1 MDLEG
6 LYTPNHVE
14 RLKARS
20 FLRSIA
26 FFDDF
31 SASFEYRDR
40 FSVLENIA
48 QFDYEKKPYKDDL
61 YFLCKFVEPALK
73 AIFSNLNTNICRK
86 HLKMPLE
93 KAREFDAK
101 CALDLAKR
109 PGRSLKEKLCDNK
122 VLGVKRYENVN
133 THENR
138 FLKRFIKELLRIVDR
153 REIEFQRVFEEL
165 IFSIKSFLKSGVAQ
179 QIDEKQA
186 IIPNNLL
193 HFDKHYKRIFKAHDW
208 LYNDVGSLM
217 NLDQIFY
224 LEYLYQAQ
232 FYTSIKI
239 EPTLIKNEQDLYA
252 LIRNSFPIKDLSFEK
267 MRLKAKEFLENK
279 LKQPINLNQEIPQ
292 LELCKGVYK
301 EMYIDMFD
309 PKPFALLVG
318 NDILKLSLLAK
329 KLVKKQENNIYINA
343 NGAKGEIDKKGYL
356 ANALKDYDETLVEAF
371 MRDFKERYKIEKLYY
386 LLDDNIKNFEF
397 AKIKHK
403 ISLYFK
409 DAKFYPKSVALGF
422 SFLFEN
428 KLKKNDRLRYN
439 GVDLVVKENHKSKT
453 FNRCGLVLE
462 RQKSDDSKKALT
474 LQDSFIKED
483 LILENF
489 FIKKALKNFKIALG
503 LEKEGFI
510 LYKECLP
517 KLSMEVIK
525 DGRFKNFEI
534 IKDKTILGDKETL
547 EIETPFIIPKG
558 LESLALPLIL
568 NEEKIAYQGKIISKD
583 FPLENDE
590 KYKLTLT
597 YDTGTE
603 FNYVL
608 EFKPVNNDLKPI
620 VIEWQRIDTKGVEL
634 PTPDPIKKPSI
645 DELKNDFNPK
655 RGKSSD
661 LFEWVL
667 EHLGI
672 LKDLNSTPGFFLKG
686 EIKHL
691 EKKLECGGI
700 SKIGK
705 DRNNQLF
712 YIVETDDKEVF
723 CHSSQ
728 CESEDELL
736 LGVRVCLEV
745 RPDREDPSKY
755 QGKIYGLEE
764 NKEIILLN
772 TAKNNYQRKHPDEKI
787 KHRIKA
793 LKNIK
798 YPCLKIFSHYTL
810 EELETLNPEF
820 ATPFKEYL
828 RRLEKYYFDPQTD
841 RDFKKELLD
850 FFSRLNDSI
859 PEKLQ
864 QEFIELP
871 FAKLYPTDFLLS
883 RCLGSLEKD
892 FQKTI
897 FKNLEVAFFNPKID
911 QEICFKIL
919 SIVARASWNNEKFL
933 KNLMAQTSLEQQK
946 GFLKRIEECLKN
958 PEPSSACELLLA
970 FLSYRNAKRELEL
983 IPESERAMRLLDSID
998 KAIKEE
1004 IEIKSFVKLELKN
1017 QSFNNI
1023 PPLLLALRLYLRG
1036 DLEGVGIEIKGTEED
1051 E

>member
-1 MDLEG
+1 ME
-6 LYTPNHVE
+6 
-14 RLKARS
+14 
-20 FLRSIA
+20 
-26 FFDDF
+26 
-31 SASFEYRDR
+31 
-40 FSVLENIA
+40 
-48 QFDYEKKPYKDDL
+48 
-61 YFLCKFVEPALK
+61 
-73 AIFSNLNTNICRK
+73 
-86 HLKMPLE
+86 
-93 KAREFDAK
+93 
-101 CALDLAKR
+101 
-109 PGRSLKEKLCDNK
+109 
-122 VLGVKRYENVN
+122 
-133 THENR
+133 
-138 FLKRFIKELLRIVDR
+138 
-153 REIEFQRVFEEL
+153 
-165 IFSIKSFLKSGVAQ
+165 
-179 QIDEKQA
+179 
-186 IIPNNLL
+186 
-193 HFDKHYKRIFKAHDW
+193 
-208 LYNDVGSLM
+208 
-217 NLDQIFY
+217 
-224 LEYLYQAQ
+224 
-232 FYTSIKI
+232 
-239 EPTLIKNEQDLYA
+239 
-252 LIRNSFPIKDLSFEK
+252 
-267 MRLKAKEFLENK
+267 
-279 LKQPINLNQEIPQ
+279 
-292 LELCKGVYK
+292 
-301 EMYIDMFD
+301 
-309 PKPFALLVG
+309 
-318 NDILKLSLLAK
+318 
-329 KLVKKQENNIYINA
+329 
-343 NGAKGEIDKKGYL
+343 L

-409 DAKFYPKSVALGF
+409 DAKFYPKSVTLGF
-422 SFLFEN
+422 SSLFEN

-439 GVDLVVKENHKSKT
+439 GVDLAVKENHKSKT
-453 FNRCGLVLE
+453 FNDCGLVLE
-462 RQKSDDSKKALT
+462 RQKSDDSKKALI
-474 LQDSFIKED
+474 LQDSFIKE
-483 LILENF
+483 
-489 FIKKALKNFKIALG
+489 ALKNFKRALG

-558 LESLALPLIL
+558 LESFALPLIL
-568 NEEKIAYQGKIISKD
+568 NEEKIAYQGKITSKD

-590 KYKLTLT
+590 EYKLTLT

-620 VIEWQRIDTKGVEL
+620 IIEWQRIDRVEL

-645 DELKNDFNPK
+645 NELKKDFNPK

-667 EHLGI
+667 EPLET
-672 LKDLNSTPGFFLKG
+672 LKDLNSPPKFVLERG
-686 EIKHL
+686 IKYL

-705 DRNNQLF
+705 DKNNELF
-712 YIVETDDKEVF
+712 YIVETNSKEVF
-723 CHSSQ
+723 CHSRQ
-728 CESEDELL
+728 CKESVNKDELS
-736 LGVRVCLEV
+736 LGARVCLEV
-745 RPDREDPSKY
+745 FLDMKDPSRY
-755 QGKIYGLEE
+755 QGKIYGLEK
-764 NKEIILLN
+764 NKEKVLLN
-772 TAKNNYQRKHPDEKI
+772 TAKNNYQRKPLDEKI
-787 KHRIKA
+787 ENRIEA
-793 LKNIK
+793 LKRIK

-828 RRLEKYYFDPQTD
+828 KRLEEYYFDPQTD
-841 RDFKKELLD
+841 RDFKKGLLD

-871 FAKLYPTDFLLS
+871 MDFLLGK
-883 RCLGSLEKD
+883 CLGSLEKD

-897 FKNLEVAFFNPKID
+897 VKNLKAAFFDLKID

-919 SIVARASWNNEKFL
+919 SIVARASWKNEKFL
-933 KNLMAQTSLEQQK
+933 KNLMAQTKLEQQK

-958 PEPSSACELLLA
+958 PESFYFSSACELLLA

-983 IPESERAMRLLDSID
+983 IPESEKTMRLLDSID
-998 KAIKEE
+998 KAIKKET
-1004 IEIKSFVKLELKN
+1004 EIKSFVKLELKH

-1036 DLEGVGIEIKGTEED
+1036 DLEGVGIEIKGTEENTEED

>member
-1 MDLEG
+1 MDLEE
-6 LYTPNHVE
+6 LYAPNHIE
-14 RLKARS
+14 RLKAQS

-31 SASFEYRDR
+31 SASFEYRDL
-40 FSVLENIA
+40 FSVLENIV

-73 AIFSNLNTNICRK
+73 AIFSNLNTNICRE

-101 CALDLAKR
+101 CVLYLAKR

-122 VLGVKRYENVN
+122 VLSVKRYVNAN

-138 FLKRFIKELLRIVDR
+138 FLKRFIKELLRIIHW
-153 REIEFQRVFEEL
+153 REREFQQVFEEL
-165 IFSIKSFLKSGVAQ
+165 IFSITSFLKSEIAQ

-208 LYNDVGSLM
+208 LYDGVGSLM

-224 LEYLYQAQ
+224 LECLYQAQ
-232 FYTSIKI
+232 FYTSINI
-239 EPTLIKNEQDLYA
+239 EPTLIRNEQDLYA
-252 LIRNSFPIKDLSFEK
+252 LIENVFLMKDLSFEK
-267 MRLKAKEFLENK
+267 MRLKAKEFLENE

-301 EMYIDMFD
+301 EMYIDMFS
-309 PKPFALLVG
+309 PEPFALLVG
-318 NDILKLSLLAK
+318 NDNEEKILKLPLLAK
-329 KLVKKQENNIYINA
+329 KQEDNIYINA

-356 ANALKDYDETLVEAF
+356 ANALKDYDETLVEVF

-386 LLDDNIKNFEF
+386 LLDDKIKNFEF

-409 DAKFYPKSVALGF
+409 DAKFYPKSVALGL

-428 KLKKNDRLRYN
+428 KLKKDDRLRYN

-453 FNRCGLVLE
+453 FNHCGLVLE
-462 RQKSDDSKKALT
+462 RQKSDDSKKALI
-474 LQDSFIKED
+474 LQDSFIKE
-483 LILENF
+483 
-489 FIKKALKNFKIALG
+489 ALKNFKRALG

-525 DGRFKNFEI
+525 DGWFKNFEI

-558 LESLALPLIL
+558 RESLALPLIL
-568 NEEKIAYQGKIISKD
+568 NEEKIAYQGKITSKD

-590 KYKLTLT
+590 EYKLTLT

-608 EFKPVNNDLKPI
+608 EFKLVNNDLKPI
-620 VIEWQRIDTKGVEL
+620 VMEWQRIDRVEL

-645 DELKNDFNPK
+645 DELKKDFNPNK
-655 RGKSSD
+655 GKSFD

-667 EHLGI
+667 EQ
-672 LKDLNSTPGFFLKG
+672 
-686 EIKHL
+686 L

-700 SKIGK
+700 STIRK
-705 DRNNQLF
+705 DKNNELF
-712 YIVETDDKEVF
+712 YIVETNGKEVF
-723 CHSSQ
+723 CHSRQ
-728 CESEDELL
+728 CKESVNKDELL
-736 LGVRVCLEV
+736 QDARVCLEV
-745 RPDREDPSKY
+745 RSNKDSSKY
-755 QGKIYGLEE
+755 KGKIYGLEE
-764 NKEIILLN
+764 NKEIILL
-772 TAKNNYQRKHPDEKI
+772 
-787 KHRIKA
+787 KHRTKA
-793 LKNIK
+793 LKRIE
-798 YPCLKIFSHYTL
+798 YPCLKIFSHYML

-820 ATPFKEYL
+820 ATPFKEHL
-828 RRLEKYYFDPQTD
+828 KRLEKYYFDPQTD
-841 RDFKKELLD
+841 NNFKKELLD

-864 QEFIELP
+864 QEFV
-871 FAKLYPTDFLLS
+871 KLSSTDFLLGK
-883 RCLGSLEKD
+883 CLGSLEKD

-897 FKNLEVAFFNPKID
+897 FKKLKAAFFNPEID
-911 QEICFKIL
+911 QETCFKIL
-919 SIVARASWNNEKFL
+919 SIVARASWKNEKFL
-933 KNLMAQTSLEQQK
+933 KNLMDQTNLEQQK

-958 PEPSSACELLLA
+958 PKSYFSRACELLLA
-970 FLSYRNAKRELEL
+970 LLSYRNAKRELEL
-983 IPESERAMRLLDSID
+983 IPESEKTMRLLDSMD
-998 KAIKEE
+998 KAIKQE
-1004 IEIKSFVKLELKN
+1004 IEIKSFIKLELKN

>member
-1 MDLEG
+1 MDLEE
-6 LYTPNHVE
+6 LYAPNHIE

-31 SASFEYRDR
+31 SASFEYRDL
-40 FSVLENIA
+40 FSVLENIV

-101 CALDLAKR
+101 CVLYLAKR
-109 PGRSLKEKLCDNK
+109 PGRSLREKLCDNK
-122 VLGVKRYENVN
+122 VLSVKRYVNAN

-138 FLKRFIKELLRIVDR
+138 FLKRFIKELLRIIHW
-153 REIEFQRVFEEL
+153 REIEFQQVFEEL
-165 IFSIKSFLKSGVAQ
+165 IFSITSFLKSKVAQ

-186 IIPNNLL
+186 IMPNNLL

-208 LYNDVGSLM
+208 LYDGVGSLM

-224 LEYLYQAQ
+224 LECLYQAQ
-232 FYTSIKI
+232 FYTSINI
-239 EPTLIKNEQDLYA
+239 EPTLIRNEQDLYA
-252 LIRNSFPIKDLSFEK
+252 LIKNSFPVKDLSFEK
-267 MRLKAKEFLENK
+267 MRLKAKEFFENE
-279 LKQPINLNQEIPQ
+279 LRQPINLNQEIPQ

-301 EMYIDMFD
+301 EMYIDMFS

-318 NDILKLSLLAK
+318 NDNEEKTLKLPLLAK
-329 KLVKKQENNIYINA
+329 KQEDNIYINA
-343 NGAKGEIDKKGYL
+343 NGAKGEINEKGYL

-422 SFLFEN
+422 SSLFEN
-428 KLKKNDRLRYN
+428 KLKKNERLRYN

-453 FNRCGLVLE
+453 VNHCGLVLE
-462 RQKSDDSKKALT
+462 RQKSDDSKKALI

-489 FIKKALKNFKIALG
+489 FIKKALKNFKRALG

-510 LYKECLP
+510 LYKECLH
-517 KLSMEVIK
+517 KLSMEAIK
-525 DGRFKNFEI
+525 DGRFENFEI

-558 LESLALPLIL
+558 RESFALPLIL
-568 NEEKIAYQGKIISKD
+568 NEEKIAYQGKITSKD

-620 VIEWQRIDTKGVEL
+620 VIEWQRIDRVEL

-645 DELKNDFNPK
+645 NELKSDFNPNK
-655 RGKSSD
+655 GKSSD
-661 LFEWVL
+661 LFEWAL
-667 EHLGI
+667 EPLET
-672 LKDLNSTPGFFLKG
+672 LKDLNSPPRFVIEFSD
-686 EIKHL
+686 
-691 EKKLECGGI
+691 KKLKCGRI
-700 SKIGK
+700 SRIRK

-712 YIVETDDKEVF
+712 YIVETNGKEVF
-723 CHSSQ
+723 CHSRQ
-728 CESEDELL
+728 CKESANKDELSQ
-736 LGVRVCLEV
+736 GVQVCLEV
-745 RPDREDPSKY
+745 FLDREDPSKY
-755 QGKIYGLEE
+755 RGKIYGLEK
-764 NKEIILLN
+764 NREIILLN
-772 TAKNNYQRKHPDEKI
+772 TAKNYYQRKPLDEKI

-793 LKNIK
+793 LKRIK

-828 RRLEKYYFDPQTD
+828 KRLEEYYFDSQTD
-841 RDFKKELLD
+841 RDFKKEILD
-850 FFSRLNDSI
+850 FFGRLNDSI
-859 PEKLQ
+859 PAKLQ
-864 QEFIELP
+864 QEFIKLP
-871 FAKLYPTDFLLS
+871 FAKSYPTDFLLS

-897 FKNLEVAFFNPKID
+897 FKNLTNPKA
-911 QEICFKIL
+911 L
-919 SIVARASWNNEKFL
+919 SIVARASWINEKFL
-933 KNLMAQTSLEQQK
+933 KNLMAQTDLEQQK

-958 PEPSSACELLLA
+958 PEPLYFSSACEVVVSV
-970 FLSYRNAKRELEL
+970 FVLS
-983 IPESERAMRLLDSID
+983 
-998 KAIKEE
+998 
-1004 IEIKSFVKLELKN
+1004 
-1017 QSFNNI
+1017 
-1023 PPLLLALRLYLRG
+1023 
-1036 DLEGVGIEIKGTEED
+1036 
-1051 E
+1051 

>member
-1 MDLEG
+1 M
-6 LYTPNHVE
+6 
-14 RLKARS
+14 
-20 FLRSIA
+20 
-26 FFDDF
+26 
-31 SASFEYRDR
+31 
-40 FSVLENIA
+40 
-48 QFDYEKKPYKDDL
+48 
-61 YFLCKFVEPALK
+61 EPALK

-101 CALDLAKR
+101 CVLYLAKR

-122 VLGVKRYENVN
+122 VLSVKRYVNAN

-138 FLKRFIKELLRIVDR
+138 FLKRFIKELLRIIHWCER
-153 REIEFQRVFEEL
+153 EFQQVFEEL
-165 IFSIKSFLKSGVAQ
+165 IFSITSFLKSKVAQ

-186 IIPNNLL
+186 IMPNNLL

-208 LYNDVGSLM
+208 LYDGVGSLM

-224 LEYLYQAQ
+224 LECLYQAQ
-232 FYTSIKI
+232 FYTSINI
-239 EPTLIKNEQDLYA
+239 EPTLIRNEQDLYA
-252 LIRNSFPIKDLSFEK
+252 LIKNSFPVKDLSFEK
-267 MRLKAKEFLENK
+267 MRLKVKEFLE
-279 LKQPINLNQEIPQ
+279 LKWPINLDQEIPQ

-301 EMYIDMFD
+301 EMYIDMFS
-309 PKPFALLVG
+309 PEPFALLVG
-318 NDILKLSLLAK
+318 NDNEEKILKLPLLAK
-329 KLVKKQENNIYINA
+329 KQEDNICINA
-343 NGAKGEIDKKGYL
+343 NGAKGKINKKGYL
-356 ANALKDYDETLVEAF
+356 ANALKDYDEALVEAF

-428 KLKKNDRLRYN
+428 KLKKNGRLRYN
-439 GVDLVVKENHKSKT
+439 GMDLVVKENHKSKT
-453 FNRCGLVLE
+453 FNDCGLVLE
-462 RQKSDDSKKALT
+462 RQKSDDSKKALI
-474 LQDSFIKED
+474 LQDS
-483 LILENF
+483 
-489 FIKKALKNFKIALG
+489 FIKKALKNFKRALG

-517 KLSMEVIK
+517 KLAMEVIK
-525 DGRFKNFEI
+525 DGRFENFEI

-558 LESLALPLIL
+558 RESFALPLIL
-568 NEEKIAYQGKIISKD
+568 DEEKIAYQGKITSKD

-590 KYKLTLT
+590 EYKLTLT

-608 EFKPVNNDLKPI
+608 EFKPINSNLKPI
-620 VIEWQRIDTKGVEL
+620 VIEWQRIDTRGVEL

-655 RGKSSD
+655 RGKSFD

-667 EHLGI
+667 EQ
-672 LKDLNSTPGFFLKG
+672 
-686 EIKHL
+686 L

-700 SKIGK
+700 STIRK
-705 DRNNQLF
+705 DKNNQLF
-712 YIVETDDKEVF
+712 YIVATNDKEVF
-723 CHSSQ
+723 CYSNQ
-728 CESEDELL
+728 CEESVNEDDLL
-736 LGVRVCLEV
+736 EGVRVCLEV
-745 RPDREDPSKY
+745 RSNKDSSKY
-755 QGKIYGLEE
+755 KGKIYGLEE
-764 NKEIILLN
+764 NKEIILL
-772 TAKNNYQRKHPDEKI
+772 

-793 LKNIK
+793 LKRIE

-820 ATPFKEYL
+820 ATPFKEHL
-828 RRLEKYYFDPQTD
+828 KRLEKYYFDPQTD
-841 RDFKKELLD
+841 NNFKKGLLD

-871 FAKLYPTDFLLS
+871 MDFLLGK
-883 RCLGSLEKD
+883 CLGSLEKD

-897 FKNLEVAFFNPKID
+897 VKNLKAAFFDLKID

-919 SIVARASWNNEKFL
+919 SIVARASWKNEKFL
-933 KNLMAQTSLEQQK
+933 KNLMAQTKLEQQK

-958 PEPSSACELLLA
+958 PESFYFSSACELLLA

-983 IPESERAMRLLDSID
+983 IPESERTMRLLDSID

-1004 IEIKSFVKLELKN
+1004 VEIKSFVKLELKH

>member
-1 MDLEG
+1 MDLEE
-6 LYTPNHVE
+6 LYSPNQVE

-31 SASFEYRDR
+31 SASFEYRDL

-73 AIFSNLNTNICRK
+73 AIFSNLNTNICRE

-101 CALDLAKR
+101 CVLYLAKR
-109 PGRSLKEKLCDNK
+109 PGRSLKEKLCDNR
-122 VLGVKRYENVN
+122 VLSVKRYVNVN

-153 REIEFQRVFEEL
+153 REREFQQVFEEL
-165 IFSIKSFLKSGVAQ
+165 IFSIKSFLKSEIAQ

-224 LEYLYQAQ
+224 LECLYQAQ

-239 EPTLIKNEQDLYA
+239 EPALIEKEKDLYE
-252 LIRNSFPIKDLSFEK
+252 LIENSFPIKDLSFEK
-267 MRLKAKEFLENK
+267 MRLKAKEFLENE

-301 EMYIDMFD
+301 EMYIDMFS
-309 PKPFALLVG
+309 PEPFALLVG
-318 NDILKLSLLAK
+318 NDNEEKILKLPLLAK
-329 KLVKKQENNIYINA
+329 KQEDNICINA
-343 NGAKGEIDKKGYL
+343 NGAKGEIDEKGYL
-356 ANALKDYDETLVEAF
+356 ANALKDYNETLVEAF
-371 MRDFKERYKIEKLYY
+371 IRDFKERYKIEKLYY
-386 LLDDNIKNFEF
+386 LLDDKIKNFEF

-409 DAKFYPKSVALGF
+409 DAKFYPKSVALGL

-428 KLKKNDRLRYN
+428 KLKKNERLRYN
-439 GVDLVVKENHKSKT
+439 GVNLVVKENHKSKT
-453 FNRCGLVLE
+453 FNDCGLVLE
-462 RQKSDDSKKALT
+462 RQKSDDSKKALI
-474 LQDSFIKED
+474 LQDS
-483 LILENF
+483 
-489 FIKKALKNFKIALG
+489 FIKKALKNFKRALG

-525 DGRFKNFEI
+525 DGWFKNFEI

-547 EIETPFIIPKG
+547 EIETLFIIPKG

-568 NEEKIAYQGKIISKD
+568 DEEKIAYQGKITSKD

-590 KYKLTLT
+590 EYKLTLT

-667 EHLGI
+667 EQ
-672 LKDLNSTPGFFLKG
+672 
-686 EIKHL
+686 L

-700 SKIGK
+700 STIRK
-705 DRNNQLF
+705 DKNNQLF
-712 YIVETDDKEVF
+712 YIVATNDKEVF
-723 CHSSQ
+723 CYSNQ
-728 CESEDELL
+728 CEESVNEYDLL
-736 LGVRVCLEV
+736 EGVRVCLEV
-745 RPDREDPSKY
+745 CSNKDSSKY
-755 QGKIYGLEE
+755 KGKIYGLEG
-764 NKEIILLN
+764 NKEIILL
-772 TAKNNYQRKHPDEKI
+772 

-793 LKNIK
+793 LKRIE

-820 ATPFKEYL
+820 ATPFKEHL
-828 RRLEKYYFDPQTD
+828 KRLEKYYFETD
-841 RDFKKELLD
+841 RDFKKGLLD

-871 FAKLYPTDFLLS
+871 MDFLLGK
-883 RCLGSLEKD
+883 CLGSLEKD

-897 FKNLEVAFFNPKID
+897 VKNLKAAFFDLKID

-919 SIVARASWNNEKFL
+919 SIVARASWKNEKFL
-933 KNLMAQTSLEQQK
+933 KNLMAQTKLEQQK

-958 PEPSSACELLLA
+958 PESFYFSRACELLLA

-983 IPESERAMRLLDSID
+983 IPEGERTMRLLDSID
-998 KAIKEE
+998 KAIKKEVK
-1004 IEIKSFVKLELKN
+1004 IKSFVKLELKN

>member
-1 MDLEG
+1 MDLEE
-6 LYTPNHVE
+6 LYSPNHIE

-31 SASFEYRDR
+31 SASFEYRDL

-73 AIFSNLNTNICRK
+73 TIFSHLNTNICRE

-101 CALDLAKR
+101 CVLYLAKR

-122 VLGVKRYENVN
+122 VLSVKRYVNAN

-138 FLKRFIKELLRIVDR
+138 FLKRFIKELLRIIHW
-153 REIEFQRVFEEL
+153 REREFQQVFEEL
-165 IFSIKSFLKSGVAQ
+165 IFSITSFLKSEIAQ

-208 LYNDVGSLM
+208 LYDGVGSLM

-224 LEYLYQAQ
+224 LECLYQAQ
-232 FYTSIKI
+232 FYTSINI
-239 EPTLIKNEQDLYA
+239 EPTLIRNEQDLYA
-252 LIRNSFPIKDLSFEK
+252 LIENSFPVKDLSFEK
-267 MRLKAKEFLENK
+267 MRLKAKEFFENE
-279 LKQPINLNQEIPQ
+279 LKQLINLDQEIPQ

-301 EMYIDMFD
+301 EMYIDMFS

-318 NDILKLSLLAK
+318 NDNEEKILKLPLLAK
-329 KLVKKQENNIYINA
+329 KLVKKQEDNIHINA

-409 DAKFYPKSVALGF
+409 DAKFYPKSVALGL
-422 SFLFEN
+422 SSLFEN

-439 GVDLVVKENHKSKT
+439 GVDLAVKENHKSKT
-453 FNRCGLVLE
+453 FNDCGLVLE
-462 RQKSDDSKKALT
+462 RQKSDDSKKASI
-474 LQDSFIKED
+474 LQDSFIKE
-483 LILENF
+483 
-489 FIKKALKNFKIALG
+489 ALKNFKRALG

-547 EIETPFIIPKG
+547 EIKTPFIIPKG

-568 NEEKIAYQGKIISKD
+568 NEEKIAYQGKITSKD

-590 KYKLTLT
+590 EYKLTLT

-620 VIEWQRIDTKGVEL
+620 IIEWQRIDRVEL

-645 DELKNDFNPK
+645 NELKKDFNPK

-667 EHLGI
+667 EPLET
-672 LKDLNSTPGFFLKG
+672 LKDLNSPPKFVLERG
-686 EIKHL
+686 IKYL

-705 DRNNQLF
+705 DKNNELF
-712 YIVETDDKEVF
+712 YIVETNSKEVF
-723 CHSSQ
+723 CHSRQ
-728 CESEDELL
+728 CKESVNKDELS
-736 LGVRVCLEV
+736 LGARVCLEV
-745 RPDREDPSKY
+745 FLDMKDPSRY
-755 QGKIYGLEE
+755 QGKIYGLEK
-764 NKEIILLN
+764 NKEIILL
-772 TAKNNYQRKHPDEKI
+772 

-793 LKNIK
+793 LKRIE

-828 RRLEKYYFDPQTD
+828 KRLEEYYFDPQTD
-841 RDFKKELLD
+841 RDFKKEILD

-864 QEFIELP
+864 QEFV
-871 FAKLYPTDFLLS
+871 KLSSTDFLLG

-897 FKNLEVAFFNPKID
+897 VKNLKAAFFNPKID
-911 QEICFKIL
+911 QETCFKIL
-919 SIVARASWNNEKFL
+919 SIVARASWKNEEFL
-933 KNLMAQTSLEQQK
+933 KNLMDQTNLEQQK
-946 GFLKRIEECLKN
+946 GFLKCIEECLKN
-958 PEPSSACELLLA
+958 PKSYFSRACELLLA

-983 IPESERAMRLLDSID
+983 IPESERTMRLLDSID
-998 KAIKEE
+998 KAIKQEVK
-1004 IEIKSFVKLELKN
+1004 IKSFIKLELKN

>member
-1 MDLEG
+1 MDLEE
-6 LYTPNHVE
+6 LYAPNHIE
-14 RLKARS
+14 RLKVQS

-31 SASFEYRDR
+31 SASFEYRDL
-40 FSVLENIA
+40 FSVLENIV

-73 AIFSNLNTNICRK
+73 AIFSNLNTNICRE

-101 CALDLAKR
+101 CVLYLAKR
-109 PGRSLKEKLCDNK
+109 PGRSLKEKLCDNR
-122 VLGVKRYENVN
+122 VLSVKRYVNAN

-138 FLKRFIKELLRIVDR
+138 FLKRFIKELLRIIHW
-153 REIEFQRVFEEL
+153 REREFQQVFEEL
-165 IFSIKSFLKSGVAQ
+165 IFSIKSFLKSGAAQ
-179 QIDEKQA
+179 QIDEKQT

-208 LYNDVGSLM
+208 LYDGVGSLM

-224 LEYLYQAQ
+224 LECLYQAQ
-232 FYTSIKI
+232 FYTSINI
-239 EPTLIKNEQDLYA
+239 EPTLIRNEQDLYA
-252 LIRNSFPIKDLSFEK
+252 LIKNSFPVKDLSFEK
-267 MRLKAKEFLENK
+267 MRLKAKEFFENE
-279 LKQPINLNQEIPQ
+279 LKQPINLDREIPQ

-301 EMYIDMFD
+301 EIYIDMFS
-309 PKPFALLVG
+309 PEPFALLVG
-318 NDILKLSLLAK
+318 NDNEEKILKLPLLAK
-329 KLVKKQENNIYINA
+329 KQEDNICINA
-343 NGAKGEIDKKGYL
+343 NGAKGEINKKGYL

-422 SFLFEN
+422 NFLFEN
-428 KLKKNDRLRYN
+428 KLKKNGRLRYN

-453 FNRCGLVLE
+453 FNDCGLVLE
-462 RQKSDDSKKALT
+462 RQKSDDSKKALI
-474 LQDSFIKED
+474 LQDS
-483 LILENF
+483 
-489 FIKKALKNFKIALG
+489 FIKKALKNFKRALG
-503 LEKEGFI
+503 LEKEDFI

-517 KLSMEVIK
+517 KLSMEVIE

-568 NEEKIAYQGKIISKD
+568 DEEKIAYQGKITSKD

-590 KYKLTLT
+590 EYKLTLT
-597 YDTGTE
+597 YDIGTE

-620 VIEWQRIDTKGVEL
+620 VIEWQRIDRVEL

-645 DELKNDFNPK
+645 NELKNDFNPK
-655 RGKSSD
+655 KGKSSD

-667 EHLGI
+667 EQ
-672 LKDLNSTPGFFLKG
+672 
-686 EIKHL
+686 L

-700 SKIGK
+700 STIRK
-705 DRNNQLF
+705 DKNNQLF
-712 YIVETDDKEVF
+712 YIVATNDKEVF
-723 CHSSQ
+723 CYSNQ
-728 CESEDELL
+728 CEESVNEDDLL
-736 LGVRVCLEV
+736 EGVRVCLEV
-745 RPDREDPSKY
+745 RSNRKDPSRY

-764 NKEIILLN
+764 NKEIILL
-772 TAKNNYQRKHPDEKI
+772 

-793 LKNIK
+793 LKRIE

-820 ATPFKEYL
+820 ATPFKEHL
-828 RRLEKYYFDPQTD
+828 KRLEKYYFDPQTD
-841 RDFKKELLD
+841 RDFKKGLLD

-871 FAKLYPTDFLLS
+871 MDFLLGK
-883 RCLGSLEKD
+883 CLGSLEKD

-897 FKNLEVAFFNPKID
+897 VKNLKAAFFDLKID

-919 SIVARASWNNEKFL
+919 SIVARASWKNEKFL
-933 KNLMAQTSLEQQK
+933 KNLMAQTNLEQQK
-946 GFLKRIEECLKN
+946 GFLKRIEECLRN
-958 PEPSSACELLLA
+958 PESFYFSRACELLLA

-983 IPESERAMRLLDSID
+983 IPESEKTMRLLDSMD
-998 KAIKEE
+998 KAIKKET
-1004 IEIKSFVKLELKN
+1004 EIKSFVKLELKN

>member
-1 MDLEG
+1 MDLEE
-6 LYTPNHVE
+6 LYSSDHVG

-31 SASFEYRDR
+31 SASFEYRDL

-109 PGRSLKEKLCDNK
+109 PGRSLKEKLCDNR
-122 VLGVKRYENVN
+122 VLGVKRYVNVN

-138 FLKRFIKELLRIVDR
+138 FLKRFIKELLRIVDW
-153 REIEFQRVFEEL
+153 REIEFQQVFEEL
-165 IFSIKSFLKSGVAQ
+165 ISSIKSFLKSGVAQ

-224 LEYLYQAQ
+224 LECLYQAQ

-252 LIRNSFPIKDLSFEK
+252 LIKNSFPMKDLSFEK
-267 MRLKAKEFLENK
+267 MRLKAKEFFENE

-301 EMYIDMFD
+301 EMYIDMFSHE
-309 PKPFALLVG
+309 PFALLVG
-318 NDILKLSLLAK
+318 NDNEEKILKLPLLAK
-329 KLVKKQENNIYINA
+329 KQEDNIYINA

-356 ANALKDYDETLVEAF
+356 ANALKDYDETLVEVF

-409 DAKFYPKSVALGF
+409 DAKFYPKSVALGL

-439 GVDLVVKENHKSKT
+439 GVDLVVKENKSKT
-453 FNRCGLVLE
+453 FNHCGLVLE
-462 RQKSDDSKKALT
+462 RQKSDDSKKALI
-474 LQDSFIKED
+474 LQDS
-483 LILENF
+483 
-489 FIKKALKNFKIALG
+489 FIKKALKNFKRALG
-503 LEKEGFI
+503 SEKEGFI

-558 LESLALPLIL
+558 RESLALPLIL
-568 NEEKIAYQGKIISKD
+568 DEEKIAYQGKITSKD
-583 FPLENDE
+583 FPLENDK

-645 DELKNDFNPK
+645 DELKNDFSPK

-661 LFEWVL
+661 LFEWAL
-667 EHLGI
+667 EQ
-672 LKDLNSTPGFFLKG
+672 
-686 EIKHL
+686 L

-705 DRNNQLF
+705 DRNNELF

-723 CHSSQ
+723 CHSNQ
-728 CESEDELL
+728 CESVNEYELS
-736 LGVRVCLEV
+736 LGARVCLEV
-745 RPDREDPSKY
+745 RSRKDSSKY
-755 QGKIYGLEE
+755 KGKIYGLEE
-764 NKEIILLN
+764 NKENILL
-772 TAKNNYQRKHPDEKI
+772 
-787 KHRIKA
+787 KHRIKT
-793 LKNIK
+793 LKRIE

-820 ATPFKEYL
+820 ATPFKEHL
-828 RRLEKYYFDPQTD
+828 KWLEKDYFDPQTD
-841 RDFKKELLD
+841 KDFKKELLD

-871 FAKLYPTDFLLS
+871 TDFLLGK
-883 RCLGSLEKD
+883 CLGSLEKD

-897 FKNLEVAFFNPKID
+897 FKNLKATFFNPKID

-919 SIVARASWNNEKFL
+919 SIVARASWKNEKFL
-933 KNLMAQTSLEQQK
+933 KNLMDQTNLEQQK

-958 PEPSSACELLLA
+958 PKSYFSRACELLLV

-983 IPESERAMRLLDSID
+983 IPESERTMRLLDSID
-998 KAIKEE
+998 KAIKKE
-1004 IEIKSFVKLELKN
+1004 IEIKSFVKLELKH